1 MIRIS
6 VKTRLVCFA
15 IAFLAPV
22 CAQTGVWSP
31 PAVLS
36 TGGQGWEA
44 AVAIDANGN
53 SVALWD
59 ERTTQDQIW
68 SRSKPSVGNWGS
80 VTAVS
85 PALNTTSVFPVVRIS
100 TTGFATAVWSDQ
112 NGVWTAER
120 PPASNWGMPQ
130 LVIPGAS
137 NPIFVMNSLGDAA
150 IAWTVGGGP
159 RSTSG
164 SVMAVLRHAGAAW
177 TAQQIVASGAH
188 VSADHAG
195 IAGNGAVVVTWES
208 YDAVCKKYGCVLSSF
223 VLHASRQNAGTT
235 SWVDS
240 GSLLGPDRALHAA
253 RVTLDSAGGAMVVA
267 LSSSGPFTSATQGNA
282 GGAWTPFKTVIDPQS
297 PTIISDLASDDAGL
311 VTFVYEVIGFS
322 GSQALTVSGS
332 ISNNTWSSPVVLS
345 GSDANVSQVCFAVA
359 PSGTQVA
366 VWLSSSPTPQI
377 HAATRATAM
386 GTWDSPV
393 TVSGPGSSI
402 APEAA
407 AVNSSGDAIVI
418 YSGYDA
424 AGIHTEYAT
433 NHQP

>member
-1 MIRIS
+1 
-6 VKTRLVCFA
+6 
-15 IAFLAPV
+15 
-22 CAQTGVWSP
+22 
-31 PAVLS
+31 
-36 TGGQGWEA
+36 
-44 AVAIDANGN
+44 
-53 SVALWD
+53 
-59 ERTTQDQIW
+59 
-68 SRSKPSVGNWGS
+68 
-80 VTAVS
+80 
-85 PALNTTSVFPVVRIS
+85 
-100 TTGFATAVWSDQ
+100 
-112 NGVWTAER
+112 
-120 PPASNWGMPQ
+120 
-130 LVIPGAS
+130 
-137 NPIFVMNSLGDAA
+137 
-150 IAWTVGGGP
+150 
-159 RSTSG
+159 
-164 SVMAVLRHAGAAW
+164 
-177 TAQQIVASGAH
+177 
-188 VSADHAG
+188 
-195 IAGNGAVVVTWES
+195 
-208 YDAVCKKYGCVLSSF
+208 
-223 VLHASRQNAGTT
+223 
-235 SWVDS
+235 
-240 GSLLGPDRALHAA
+240 
-253 RVTLDSAGGAMVVA
+253 MVVA

-377 HAATRATAM
+377 HAATRATAT
-386 GTWDSPV
+386 GTWGSPV